1 MEYYGTSY
9 WAPTNSLS
17 HHGVLGMKWGVR
29 RYQNA
34 DGSLTV
40 AGRRRYGSDLDIND
54 KSRKNI
60 AKIRLGE
67 ARRRL
72 DVAKKN
78 NPTNTARIAELQGRV
93 RSAKKAKRDAARF
106 DLGAK
111 RAAKG
116 ETILGNKVKAAMLTS
131 GAYYAQKIMNSPAGM
146 ATRLRMV
153 NTVKVYSPGL
163 GVAVDIMDRYAP
175 TAITALTAAYHV
187 KKTVDNYN
195 IRAYYNQRA
204 HGQDTIRST
213 GSQEYKDVVERRKRG
228 E

>member
-34 DGSLTV
+34 DGSLTA
-40 AGRRRYGSDLDIND
+40 AGRRRYGSDLDINN

-78 NPTNTARIAELQGRV
+78 NPTNTTRIAELQGRV
-93 RSAKKAKRDAARF
+93 RTAKKVKGQVRAYDR
-106 DLGAK
+106 GAK

-116 ETILGNKVKAAMLTS
+116 ETIGGNNLKRALVTFGSIAARRYLNSWS
-131 GAYYAQKIMNSPAGM
+131 GMRVRNIA
-146 ATRLRMV
+146 V
-153 NTVKVYSPGL
+153 NTVKAYAPGL
-163 GVAVDIMDRYAP
+163 GKAADVIDRYGS
-175 TAITALTAAYHV
+175 TAITALSVAYSA
-187 KKTVDNYN
+187 KKMVDNRNLRVYN
-195 IRAYYNQRA
+195 TMRSR
-204 HGQDTIRST
+204 GTDTIKYT